1 MRVSVLNSRAL
12 RQPRTQISGKL
23 IVLLILCFVIPGN
36 NTALLDESET
46 LTRDCEI
53 IEDKRF
59 PGCYDQVK
67 VRTKSRLAHSLSL
80 IHSFALSLTLTLI
93 HSLSLIHSLTHS
105 HSLFHSLFASFPQ
118 ASHYISSLI
127 STVAEKKLG
136 GGLLLS

>member
-1 MRVSVLNSRAL
+1 MNNECVGVRVSVLNSRAL

-80 IHSFALSLTLTLI
+80 IHSFALSLTLSLT

-105 HSLFHSLFASFPQ
+105 QSLALSLPIRSLP
-118 ASHYISSLI
+118 SGVPLYIFFNIYS
-127 STVAEKKLG
+127 G
-136 GGLLLS
+136 